1 MSEEL
6 SIKHQSLLYQA
17 QKNILA
23 HGKDVKAI
31 LEVLGQLSKDLF
43 NQEEFAVL
51 SYDFAAQ
58 MTRPIHKQGFKEETL
73 NRLAED
79 FTKLKVEKKPI
90 VRSQIVDEEVGKI
103 NLVPIG
109 DEDDIYGQIVF
120 VESAQTDKAT
130 VNEFVEVATTSL
142 GIFLGVGLLQLH
154 LEEMAA
160 LIEVSHVVS
169 STLDLRELLTKI
181 MKTATKVMR
190 CETSTVYLVD
200 EATNELYFSIVQGDS
215 KVGAKLKEIRLPMGT
230 GLAGWCA
237 QNNAPVM
244 VPDTDKD
251 PRFFKGAD
259 KKSGFVTRSMIC
271 VPMCLK
277 EKVIGVLQVLNRTGD
292 IPFNDH
298 DLETLKAVATQAVS
312 AIENARL
319 YENIQKIYL
328 STIEVL
334 ATAIDAKDPYTRGH
348 SRRVT
353 LYSVAI
359 AEQLGLSPKEIEN
372 IRYAGLLHDVG
383 KIGISDSIIRK
394 PGRLTDEE
402 YGIIKTHPAIGARI
416 LRPVEFLADKIPGVL
431 HHHEYYDGRGYPDHL
446 VGEDIPLAGRII
458 CVADCFDAMTTNRP
472 YRKGL
477 SVNTVIAELN
487 KLSGKQFDPVC
498 VEAFLSAFEAKISQY
513 FEPIEGSTD
522 NDMALKPEE
531 MGTTEEPEKIQ
542 KDKQPYPP
550 ISCDS
555 DKKKQESQPYPPIKC
570 DSDKKEEKKLESQPY
585 PPINCDSDKKEEKK
599 LESQPYPPIN
609 CDSDKKEEKKLESQP
624 YPPINCDS
632 DKKDNK

>member
-6 SIKHQSLLYQA
+6 ALRHQSLIYKA
-17 QKNILA
+17 QKSILA
-23 HGKDVKAI
+23 HGKNVDAI
-31 LEVLGQLSKDLF
+31 IKILGQLSFDLF
-43 NQEEFAVL
+43 NKKGFAVIFYDYAAQTSRPRYQDGFSEEIITKLCEEFTKQKLEKQQITKNMVIGT
-51 SYDFAAQ
+51 DGNK
-58 MTRPIHKQGFKEETL
+58 IHT
-73 NRLAED
+73 
-79 FTKLKVEKKPI
+79 I
-90 VRSQIVDEEVGKI
+90 
-103 NLVPIG
+103 PIG
-109 DEDDIYGQIVF
+109 DQEDIYGQVVINLAADANETLV
-120 VESAQTDKAT
+120 D
-130 VNEFVEVATTSL
+130 EFVELATTAL
-142 GIFLGVGLLQLH
+142 GTFLGFELVQLH
-154 LEEMAA
+154 LEEMGA
-160 LIEVSHVVS
+160 LLEVSHVVS
-169 STLDLRELLTKI
+169 STLDLKELLTKI

-200 EATNELYFSIVQGDS
+200 EATNELYFSIVQGDE

-277 EKVIGVLQVLNRTGD
+277 EKVIGVLQVLNRTGE

-359 AEQLGLSPKEIEN
+359 AEQLGLSAKEIES

-446 VGEDIPLAGRII
+446 AGEDIPLAGRII

-477 SVNTVIAELN
+477 SVNTVIGELN

-498 VEAFLSAFEAKISQY
+498 VQAFLKAFDAKISQY
-513 FEPIEGSTD
+513 FEPIEGSQD

-531 MGTTEEPEKIQ
+531 MGASEEPEKIQ
-542 KDKQPYPP
+542 KDT
-550 ISCDS
+550 
-555 DKKKQESQPYPPIKC
+555 
-570 DSDKKEEKKLESQPY
+570 QPY
-585 PPINCDSDKKEEKK
+585 PPINCDNDKK
-599 LESQPYPPIN
+599 
-609 CDSDKKEEKKLESQP
+609 DKPSSQP

-632 DKKDNK
+632 DKKDKPSSQPYPPINCDSDKK

>member
-6 SIKHQSLLYQA
+6 SIKHQSLIYKA
-17 QKNILA
+17 QKRILA
-23 HGKDVKAI
+23 SGKDVKAI
-31 LEVLGQLSKDLF
+31 LEILGNLSFDLF
-43 NQEEFAVL
+43 EKEGFAVL
-51 SYDFAAQ
+51 FYDYAAQ
-58 MTRPIHKQGFKEETL
+58 TTRARYNKGFSEEVL
-73 NRLAED
+73 NARSEA
-79 FTKLKVEKKPI
+79 FTKLKLEKKPI
-90 VRSQIVDEEVGKI
+90 TREVVTDETNGEKLHLIPVG
-103 NLVPIG
+103 
-109 DEDDIYGQIVF
+109 DTDDMYGQIVLA
-120 VESAQTDKAT
+120 EGNNADDLLLK
-130 VNEFVEVATTSL
+130 EFEELSTTAL
-142 GIFLGVGLLQLH
+142 GTFLGVELVQLH

-160 LIEVSHVVS
+160 LLEVSHVVS
-169 STLDLRELLTKI
+169 STLDLKELLTKI

-200 EATNELYFSIVQGDS
+200 EATNELYFSIVQGDA

-277 EKVIGVLQVLNRTGD
+277 EKVIGVLQVLNRTGE

-319 YENIQKIYL
+319 YANIQKVYL

-359 AEQLGLSPKEIEN
+359 AEQLGLPAKEVESIK
-372 IRYAGLLHDVG
+372 YAGLLHDVG

-402 YGIIKTHPAIGARI
+402 YGIIKTHPSIGARI
-416 LRPVEFLADKIPGVL
+416 LRPVEFLADKVPGVL

-446 VGEDIPLAGRII
+446 TGENIPLAGRII

-477 SVNTVIAELN
+477 SVNTVVAELK

-498 VEAFLSAFEAKISQY
+498 VEAFLNCFDAKIAQY
-513 FEPIEGSTD
+513 FEPIEGTD
-522 NDMALKPEE
+522 DMALKPDE
-531 MGTTEEPEKIQ
+531 MGAEEEAVPTQ
-542 KDKQPYPP
+542 NKDTQPFPP
-550 ISCDS
+550 INCDE
-555 DKKKQESQPYPPIKC
+555 DKKNKPS
-570 DSDKKEEKKLESQPY
+570 SQPY
-585 PPINCDSDKKEEKK
+585 PPINCDEDKKNKPS
-599 LESQPYPPIN
+599 SQPYPPIN
-609 CDSDKKEEKKLESQP
+609 CDEDKKDKPSSQP
-624 YPPINCDS
+624 FPPINCDE
-632 DKKDNK
+632 DKKK